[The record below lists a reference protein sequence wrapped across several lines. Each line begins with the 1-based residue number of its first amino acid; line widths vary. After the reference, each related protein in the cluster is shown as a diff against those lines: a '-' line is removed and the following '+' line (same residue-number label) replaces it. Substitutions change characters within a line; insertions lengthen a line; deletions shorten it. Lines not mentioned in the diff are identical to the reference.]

1 MRISDWSSDV
11 CSSDLHDADLRR
23 LEQAQELLLVL
34 QLRAGRVAE
43 GVARAAIALA
53 EHGIEVA
60 GVLVAEAETAPDPLV
75 DILGQRPGHLD
86 AEAVQVEGV
95 LIADIL
101 EPRASHAGRQGE
113 GRGGESGGSRGERRG
128 GK

>member
-1 MRISDWSSDV
+1 MMQHDRRGRLLRV
-11 CSSDLHDADLRR
+11 ELVLVGQHDADLRR

-60 GVLVAEAETAPDPLV
+60 GVLVAEAELAPDPLV
-75 DILGQRPGHLD
+75 DILGQRLGHLD
-86 AEAVQVEGV
+86 AEAVQVERS
-95 LIADIL
+95 
-101 EPRASHAGRQGE
+101 E
-113 GRGGESGGSRGERRG
+113 ERRV
-128 GK
+128 GKECVRTWRSRWWPYH